1 MKRMLAII
9 VSIIMMT
16 SVSHSMDQ
24 SRIRVIQT
32 MIDSSKTQA
41 DLNLAS
47 RMLFDMWDD
56 EVKQRERD
64 IITMLPKG
72 FVKKFKTSMRSLR
85 IHVESMSKIRSEL
98 FKLDLT
104 EPRYYK
110 LNGIDSKLSSIRRA
124 NRMKPYVYNMSKAIY
139 YEEKWIEL
147 DILLNTR

>member
-1 MKRMLAII
+1 MLAII
-9 VSIIMMT
+9 LSIVMMT

-32 MIDSSKTQA
+32 MIDSAKTQA

-47 RMLFDMWDD
+47 EMLFHVWED

-64 IITMLPKG
+64 IIGILPK
-72 FVKKFKTSMRSLR
+72 KFARKFRVSMKSWRA
-85 IHVESMSKIRSEL
+85 HAESMSRIRSEL
-98 FKLDLT
+98 FKLDFM

-110 LNGIDSKLSSIRRA
+110 LRGIDSKISSLRRA
-124 NRMKPYVYNMSKAIY
+124 NKMKPYVYNMSKAIY